1 MIYWPTS
8 LRDYF
13 LISWRELPPQNVVRS
28 PMDAGPA
35 KVRRRSTADVRTFE
49 LRMFLKPSL
58 LTVLDDFFVTTTKSG
73 TLSFEMK
80 NPRTKSDQNFRFVDR
95 PTYVQHKRGY
105 IVNLTLEELPS

>member
-13 LISWRELPPQNVVRS
+13 LTSWRELPPQNVVRS

-35 KVRRRSTADVRTFE
+35 KVRRRSTADVRVFE

-58 LTVLDDFFVTTTKSG
+58 MTVLDDFFVTTTKSG

-80 NPRTKSDQNFRFVDR
+80 SPRTKEAKNFRFVEAPAYSR
-95 PTYVQHKRGY
+95 YKQGYV
-105 IVNLTLEELPS
+105 VNLKLEELPS